1 MIEIAKAVSSH
12 AKIIVMDEPTSSLTQ
27 IEVKHL
33 FRIINK
39 LRDKGCGIIYI
50 SHKME
55 EIKEISDDITI
66 MRDGKWVSS
75 HFPAKSQN
83 RQKCPKFSVS
93 HPQMNNST
101 SSPHNSI
108 VAHPTP
114 QIWAYFIKSSKQTFW
129 QPQFFFFWHTRNPSK
144 HLPKIFRGQFSN
156 RFFGGRGRA
165 AAIGGGARSYL

>member
-75 HFPAKSQN
+75 Q
-83 RQKCPKFSVS
+83 SVAEL
-93 HPQMNNST
+93 T
-101 SSPHNSI
+101 
-108 VAHPTP
+108 TE
-114 QIWAYFIKSSKQTFW
+114 QIINMMVGRDLT
-129 QPQFFFFWHTRNPSK
+129 
-144 HLPKIFRGQFSN
+144 N
-156 RFFGGRGRA
+156 RFPPKDNKVKEIILKVENLSALHQPSLKEASFELHKGE
-165 AAIGGGARSYL
+165 ILE